1 MKENS
6 KDLVEF
12 HISSEKL
19 NTMVRKLEKVAKKLI
34 GFILFNSCIKGIQ
47 LEKHAQF

>member
-6 KDLVEF
+6 RKLVEF

-19 NTMVRKLEKVAKKLI
+19 NDMIRELEKVAKKVNRLHK
-34 GFILFNSCIKGIQ
+34 IKISYIMNF
-47 LEKHAQF
+47 KIK